1 MVILSIDAI
10 IKTASLQQ
18 TFCDLKKEVDININ
32 INVQDSRV
40 IPSIGP
46 INLTLEKIETDLSV
60 SQLAYLFRLMYEVGM
75 LKVYNQTDL
84 LKFISINFKT
94 NNTQTIST
102 RSLRSKYYNIDSATR
117 ESVKKLLEGLLAK
130 LNQE

>member
-1 MVILSIDAI
+1 LKLYFLS
-10 IKTASLQQ
+10 
-18 TFCDLKKEVDININ
+18 LKKEVDININ
-32 INVQDSRV
+32 INVQDYRT
-40 IPSIGP
+40 IPTNGTDSV
-46 INLTLEKIETDLSV
+46 TQQKIETDLSV

-94 NNTQTIST
+94 NNTQAIST

-117 ESVKKLLEGLLAK
+117 DSVKKLLENLLAK
-130 LNQE
+130 LNVE